1 MHPSNYKW
9 VYHRPMRQ
17 SATTRLRAATKRIEH
32 LDEPPVERGDE
43 QFGLRAG
50 CSFFCH
56 QCIEKRFCSNWLFGL
71 FKLIL
76 HYIISYILMTHK
88 ILICAVALMAM
99 ASATA
104 SAADGGNDKD
114 FSFKFYG
121 QVRADLFYNS
131 RSNSET
137 VDGLFYMYPRDHDYD
152 DFGQDL
158 NAKPDG
164 SLYTMYSRLGVNITG
179 PAIANG
185 KIATSGCVEV
195 DFRGGGTNYYM
206 IRLRQ
211 AYLNLAWNK
220 SQLLVGQTWHPF
232 YGDVAPEILNLNMG
246 APYQPFS
253 RAPQIRYRF
262 TDRSFRLT
270 AALLWQSQYLSIG
283 PANNETGT
291 SSTAKSQSFIKNSCV
306 PEIMVGIDYKSGKWI
321 AGVGA
326 DITSIVPRT
335 QAEYNGTT
343 AKVTERITSLS
354 AEAHLK
360 YKSGSWLVAGK
371 TVLGN
376 NFTQASGVGGYAI
389 TGIDETTGKQNY
401 APVKVSAT
409 WLNVAYGSKWRPA
422 IFLGYLKNLG
432 AGKPVLDVL
441 GTGIGDGLDRLATA
455 TAELTYNIPHW
466 KFGVEY
472 MLCNAWYGSLDK
484 ADGKIRDTHTVMNHR
499 VVMTAIFQF

>member
-1 MHPSNYKW
+1 
-9 VYHRPMRQ
+9 
-17 SATTRLRAATKRIEH
+17 
-32 LDEPPVERGDE
+32 
-43 QFGLRAG
+43 
-50 CSFFCH
+50 
-56 QCIEKRFCSNWLFGL
+56 
-71 FKLIL
+71 
-76 HYIISYILMTHK
+76 MTHK
-88 ILICAVALMAM
+88 FITMAVAVVAAAFPLF
-99 ASATA
+99 ASAEDTDA
-104 SAADGGNDKD
+104 

-137 VDGLFYMYPRDHDYD
+137 VDGLFYMYPRDHKYD
-152 DFGQDL
+152 DFGNDL

-164 SLYTMYSRLGVNITG
+164 SLYTMYSRLGVNVTG
-179 PAIANG
+179 PKFAGG
-185 KIATSGCVEV
+185 KIATSGCIEV

-262 TDRSFRLT
+262 TDNAFRLT
-270 AALLWQSQYLSIG
+270 ATLLWQSQYLSVG
-283 PANNETGT
+283 PASNVSMETA
-291 SSTAKSQSFIKNSCV
+291 TAKSQNYIKNSCV
-306 PEIMVGIDYKSGKWI
+306 PEIAIGLDYKENKWI
-321 AGVGA
+321 AGIGA

-335 QAEYNGTT
+335 QAEYNGKV

-360 YKSGSWLVAGK
+360 FKSAKWLVAAK

-389 TGIDETTGKQNY
+389 TGIDEVTGEQQY
-401 APVKVSAT
+401 APVKVSAS
-409 WLNVAYGSKWRPA
+409 WLNVAYGDKWRPA
-422 IFLGYLKNLG
+422 LFLGYLKNLG
-432 AGKPVLDVL
+432 AGKPVMGIL
-441 GTGIGDGLDRLATA
+441 GTGVGDGLDRLATA
-455 TAELTYNIPHW
+455 TAELTYNLPHW
-466 KFGVEY
+466 KFGMEY
-472 MLCNAWYGSLDK
+472 MLCNAWYGTIGDK
-484 ADGKIRDTHTVMNHR
+484 GKVQDTHSVMNHR

>member
-1 MHPSNYKW
+1 
-9 VYHRPMRQ
+9 
-17 SATTRLRAATKRIEH
+17 
-32 LDEPPVERGDE
+32 
-43 QFGLRAG
+43 
-50 CSFFCH
+50 
-56 QCIEKRFCSNWLFGL
+56 
-71 FKLIL
+71 
-76 HYIISYILMTHK
+76 MTHK
-88 ILICAVALMAM
+88 FITMAVAVVAAAFPLF
-99 ASATA
+99 ASAEDTDA
-104 SAADGGNDKD
+104 

-121 QVRADLFYNS
+121 QIRADLFYNS

-137 VDGLFYMYPRDHDYD
+137 VDGLFYMYPRDHKYD
-152 DFGQDL
+152 DFGNDL

-164 SLYTMYSRLGVNITG
+164 SLYTMYSRLGVNVTG
-179 PAIANG
+179 PKLAGG
-185 KIATSGCVEV
+185 KIATSGCIEV

-262 TDRSFRLT
+262 TDNAFRLT
-270 AALLWQSQYLSIG
+270 ATVLWQSQYLSVG
-283 PANNETGT
+283 PASNMSMETA
-291 SSTAKSQSFIKNSCV
+291 TAKSQNYIKNSCV
-306 PEIMVGIDYKSGKWI
+306 PEIAIGLDYKENKWI
-321 AGVGA
+321 AGIGA

-335 QAEYNGTT
+335 QAEYNGKV

-360 YKSGSWLVAGK
+360 FKSAKWLVAAK

-389 TGIDETTGKQNY
+389 TGIDEVTGEQQY
-401 APVKVSAT
+401 APVKVSAS
-409 WLNVAYGSKWRPA
+409 WLNVAYGDKWRPA
-422 IFLGYLKNLG
+422 LFLGYLKNLG
-432 AGKPVLDVL
+432 AGKPVMGIL
-441 GTGIGDGLDRLATA
+441 GTGVGDGLDRLATA
-455 TAELTYNIPHW
+455 TAELTYNLPHW
-466 KFGVEY
+466 KFGMEY
-472 MLCNAWYGSLDK
+472 MLCNAWYGTIGDK
-484 ADGKIRDTHTVMNHR
+484 GKVQDTHSVMNHR

>member
-1 MHPSNYKW
+1 MTHNK
-9 VYHRPMRQ
+9 
-17 SATTRLRAATKRIEH
+17 L
-32 LDEPPVERGDE
+32 
-43 QFGLRAG
+43 
-50 CSFFCH
+50 
-56 QCIEKRFCSNWLFGL
+56 
-71 FKLIL
+71 LIL
-76 HYIISYILMTHK
+76 II
-88 ILICAVALMAM
+88 AALTAM
-99 ASATA
+99 AVNAN
-104 SAADGGNDKD
+104 AAENNGDG
-114 FSFKFYG
+114 FSFKLYG

-137 VDGLFYMYPRDHDYD
+137 VDGLFYMYPRDHSYD
-152 DFGQDL
+152 DFGNDL

-179 PAIANG
+179 PSLANG
-185 KIATSGCVEV
+185 KIATSGCIEI

-211 AYLNLAWNK
+211 AYFNLAWNR

-262 TDRSFRLT
+262 TDRSFRFT
-270 AALLWQSQYLSIG
+270 ATLLWQSQYLSVG
-283 PANNETGT
+283 PANNQTGT
-291 SSTAKSQSFIKNSCV
+291 TSTAKSQNFIKNSCV
-306 PEIMVGIDYKSGKWI
+306 PEIAVGIDYKSDKWI

-335 QAEYNGTT
+335 QAEYNGKT

-360 YKSGSWLVAGK
+360 YKSGKWLVAGK

-376 NFTQASGVGGYAI
+376 NFTQASGVGGY
-389 TGIDETTGKQNY
+389 GIVSFDQIDGSQEYT
-401 APVKVSAT
+401 PVRVSST

-422 IFLGYLKNLG
+422 VMVGYLKNLG
-432 AGKPVLDVL
+432 CDTPVSGVL
-441 GTGIGDGLDRLATA
+441 GTGVSDGLDQLVSA
-455 TAELTYNIPHW
+455 TAELTYNLPNW

-472 MLCNAWYGSLDK
+472 MLCNAFYGDLTNE
-484 ADGKIRDTHTVMNHR
+484 ARVENTHSVMNHR
-499 VVMTAIFQF
+499 FVATAVFQF

>member
-1 MHPSNYKW
+1 
-9 VYHRPMRQ
+9 
-17 SATTRLRAATKRIEH
+17 
-32 LDEPPVERGDE
+32 
-43 QFGLRAG
+43 
-50 CSFFCH
+50 
-56 QCIEKRFCSNWLFGL
+56 
-71 FKLIL
+71 
-76 HYIISYILMTHK
+76 MTHK
-88 ILICAVALMAM
+88 FITMAVAVVAAAFPLF
-99 ASATA
+99 ASAEDTDA
-104 SAADGGNDKD
+104 

-137 VDGLFYMYPRDHDYD
+137 VDGLFYMYPRDHKYD
-152 DFGQDL
+152 DFGNDL

-164 SLYTMYSRLGVNITG
+164 SLYTMYSRLGVNVTG
-179 PAIANG
+179 PKLAGG
-185 KIATSGCVEV
+185 KIATSGCIEV

-262 TDRSFRLT
+262 TDNAFRLT
-270 AALLWQSQYLSIG
+270 ATLLWQSQYLSVG
-283 PANNETGT
+283 PASNVSMETA
-291 SSTAKSQSFIKNSCV
+291 TAKSQNYIKNSCV
-306 PEIMVGIDYKSGKWI
+306 PEIAIGLDYKGNKWI
-321 AGVGA
+321 AGIGA

-335 QAEYNGTT
+335 QAEYNGKV

-360 YKSGSWLVAGK
+360 FKSAKWLVAAK

-389 TGIDETTGKQNY
+389 TGIDEVTGEQQY
-401 APVKVSAT
+401 APVKVSAS
-409 WLNVAYGSKWRPA
+409 WLNVAYGDKWRPA
-422 IFLGYLKNLG
+422 LFLGYLKNLG
-432 AGKPVLDVL
+432 AGKPVMGIL
-441 GTGIGDGLDRLATA
+441 GTGVGDGLDRLATA
-455 TAELTYNIPHW
+455 TAELTYNLPHW
-466 KFGVEY
+466 KFGMEY
-472 MLCNAWYGSLDK
+472 MLCNAWYGTIGDK
-484 ADGKIRDTHTVMNHR
+484 GKVQDTHSVMNHR

>member
-1 MHPSNYKW
+1 
-9 VYHRPMRQ
+9 
-17 SATTRLRAATKRIEH
+17 
-32 LDEPPVERGDE
+32 
-43 QFGLRAG
+43 
-50 CSFFCH
+50 
-56 QCIEKRFCSNWLFGL
+56 
-71 FKLIL
+71 
-76 HYIISYILMTHK
+76 MTHK
-88 ILICAVALMAM
+88 FITMAVAVVAAAFPLF
-99 ASATA
+99 ASAEDTDA
-104 SAADGGNDKD
+104 

-137 VDGLFYMYPRDHDYD
+137 VDGLFYMYPRDHKYD
-152 DFGQDL
+152 DFGNDL

-164 SLYTMYSRLGVNITG
+164 SLYTMYSRLGVNVTG
-179 PAIANG
+179 PKLAGG
-185 KIATSGCVEV
+185 KIATSGCIEV

-262 TDRSFRLT
+262 TDNAFRLT
-270 AALLWQSQYLSIG
+270 ATLLWQSQYLSVG
-283 PANNETGT
+283 PASNVSMETA
-291 SSTAKSQSFIKNSCV
+291 TAKSQNYIKNSCV
-306 PEIMVGIDYKSGKWI
+306 PEIAIGLDYKENKWI
-321 AGVGA
+321 AGIGA

-335 QAEYNGTT
+335 QAEYNGKV

-360 YKSGSWLVAGK
+360 FKSAKWLVAAK

-389 TGIDETTGKQNY
+389 TGIDEVTGEQQY
-401 APVKVSAT
+401 APVKVSAS
-409 WLNVAYGSKWRPA
+409 WLNVAYGDKWRPA
-422 IFLGYLKNLG
+422 LFLGYLKNLG
-432 AGKPVLDVL
+432 AGKPVMGIL
-441 GTGIGDGLDRLATA
+441 GTGVGDGLDRLATA
-455 TAELTYNIPHW
+455 TAELTYNLPHW
-466 KFGVEY
+466 KFGMEY
-472 MLCNAWYGSLDK
+472 MLCNAWYGTIGDK
-484 ADGKIRDTHTVMNHR
+484 GKVQDTHSVMNHR

>member
-1 MHPSNYKW
+1 
-9 VYHRPMRQ
+9 
-17 SATTRLRAATKRIEH
+17 
-32 LDEPPVERGDE
+32 
-43 QFGLRAG
+43 
-50 CSFFCH
+50 
-56 QCIEKRFCSNWLFGL
+56 
-71 FKLIL
+71 
-76 HYIISYILMTHK
+76 MTHRFFSH
-88 ILICAVALMAM
+88 IVLLMITM
-99 ASATA
+99 ATA
-104 SAADGGNDKD
+104 ASFPAWAADGID
-114 FSFKFYG
+114 FKFYG

-152 DFGQDL
+152 DYGNDL

-164 SLYTMYSRLGVNITG
+164 SLYTMYSRLGVNIAG
-179 PAIANG
+179 PSLADG
-185 KIATSGCVEV
+185 KIATSGCIEV

-262 TDRSFRLT
+262 TDQSFRLT
-270 AALLWQSQYLSIG
+270 ATLLWQSQYLS
-283 PANNETGT
+283 
-291 SSTAKSQSFIKNSCV
+291 V
-306 PEIMVGIDYKSGKWI
+306 
-321 AGVGA
+321 GVGA

-335 QAEYNGTT
+335 QALNDEGKV

-354 AEAHLK
+354 AEAHFK
-360 YKSGSWLVAGK
+360 YKSAEWLVAGK

-389 TGIDETTGKQNY
+389 TGINETTGEQQY
-401 APVKVSAT
+401 APVKVSST
-409 WLNVAYGSKWRPA
+409 WLNVAYGKKLRPA
-422 IFLGYLKNLG
+422 LFLGYLKNLG
-432 AGKPVLDVL
+432 AGKPVLGL
-441 GTGIGDGLDRLATA
+441 IGTGIGDGLDQLVTA
-455 TAELTYNIPHW
+455 TAELTYNLPHW

-472 MLCNAWYGSLDK
+472 MLCNAWYGTVGEEGRV
-484 ADGKIRDTHTVMNHR
+484 ADTHDVMNHR

>member
-1 MHPSNYKW
+1 
-9 VYHRPMRQ
+9 
-17 SATTRLRAATKRIEH
+17 
-32 LDEPPVERGDE
+32 
-43 QFGLRAG
+43 
-50 CSFFCH
+50 
-56 QCIEKRFCSNWLFGL
+56 
-71 FKLIL
+71 
-76 HYIISYILMTHK
+76 MTHK
-88 ILICAVALMAM
+88 FITMAVAVVAAAFPLF
-99 ASATA
+99 ASAEDTDA
-104 SAADGGNDKD
+104 

-137 VDGLFYMYPRDHDYD
+137 VDGLFYMYPRDHKYD
-152 DFGQDL
+152 DFGNDL

-164 SLYTMYSRLGVNITG
+164 SLYTMYSRLGVNVTG
-179 PAIANG
+179 PKLAGG
-185 KIATSGCVEV
+185 KIATSGCIEV

-262 TDRSFRLT
+262 TDNAFRLT
-270 AALLWQSQYLSIG
+270 ATLLWQSQYLSVG
-283 PANNETGT
+283 PASNVSMETA
-291 SSTAKSQSFIKNSCV
+291 TAKSQNYIKNSCV
-306 PEIMVGIDYKSGKWI
+306 PEIAIGLDYKEDKWI
-321 AGVGA
+321 AGIGA

-335 QAEYNGTT
+335 QAEYNGKV

-360 YKSGSWLVAGK
+360 FKSAKWLVAAK

-389 TGIDETTGKQNY
+389 TGIDEVTGEQQY
-401 APVKVSAT
+401 APVKVSAS
-409 WLNVAYGSKWRPA
+409 WLNVAYGDKWRPA
-422 IFLGYLKNLG
+422 LFLGYLKNLG
-432 AGKPVLDVL
+432 AGKPVMGIL
-441 GTGIGDGLDRLATA
+441 GTGVGDGLDRLATA
-455 TAELTYNIPHW
+455 TAELTYNLPHW
-466 KFGVEY
+466 KFGMEY
-472 MLCNAWYGSLDK
+472 MLCNAWYGTIGDK
-484 ADGKIRDTHTVMNHR
+484 GKVQDTHSVMNHR

>member
-1 MHPSNYKW
+1 
-9 VYHRPMRQ
+9 
-17 SATTRLRAATKRIEH
+17 
-32 LDEPPVERGDE
+32 
-43 QFGLRAG
+43 
-50 CSFFCH
+50 
-56 QCIEKRFCSNWLFGL
+56 
-71 FKLIL
+71 
-76 HYIISYILMTHK
+76 MTHK
-88 ILICAVALMAM
+88 FITMAVAVVAAAFKLF
-99 ASATA
+99 ASAEDTA
-104 SAADGGNDKD
+104 A
-114 FSFKFYG
+114 FSFNFYG

-137 VDGLFYMYPRDHDYD
+137 VDGLFYMYPRDHKYD
-152 DFGQDL
+152 DFGNDL

-164 SLYTMYSRLGVNITG
+164 SLYTMYSRLGVNVTG
-179 PAIANG
+179 PKLAGG
-185 KIATSGCVEV
+185 KIATSGCIEV

-262 TDRSFRLT
+262 TDNAFRLT
-270 AALLWQSQYLSIG
+270 ATLLWQSQYLSVG
-283 PANNETGT
+283 PASNVSMETA
-291 SSTAKSQSFIKNSCV
+291 TAKSQNYIKNSCV
-306 PEIMVGIDYKSGKWI
+306 PEIAIGLDYKEDKWI
-321 AGVGA
+321 AGIGA

-335 QAEYNGTT
+335 QAEYNGKV

-360 YKSGSWLVAGK
+360 FKSAKWLVAAK

-389 TGIDETTGKQNY
+389 TGIDEVTGEQQY
-401 APVKVSAT
+401 APVKVSAS
-409 WLNVAYGSKWRPA
+409 WLNVAYGDKWRPA
-422 IFLGYLKNLG
+422 LFLGYLKNLG
-432 AGKPVLDVL
+432 AGKPVMGIL
-441 GTGIGDGLDRLATA
+441 GTGVGDGLDRLATA
-455 TAELTYNIPHW
+455 TAELTYNLPHW
-466 KFGVEY
+466 KFGMEY
-472 MLCNAWYGSLDK
+472 MLCNAWYGTIGDK
-484 ADGKIRDTHTVMNHR
+484 GKVQDTHSVMNHR